1 MFLIS
6 CIKLSS
12 YTSIIPGCSLFEF
25 IDVFFVDNNLL
36 EENSFKV
43 LIDGGLIVLFFNFLF
58 ELFSDIISNINVL
71 INF

>member
-1 MFLIS
+1 MEWLDRSMKKSKMKTID
-6 CIKLSS
+6 K
-12 YTSIIPGCSLFEF
+12 F

-36 EENSFKV
+36 EEKSFKV

-71 INF
+71 INFLIS